1 MGTKENQLIYTAQAK
16 PDWYWS
22 NTHILSK
29 RTTPL
34 SLEEEAFIHQAEP
47 VQNRLETLL
56 HISLFN
62 LMSNGSYGH
71 NDYRT

>member
-1 MGTKENQLIYTAQAK
+1 MGTKENQLRYPAQAK

-22 NTHILSK
+22 NTHILST
-29 RTTPL
+29 RTTTIF
-34 SLEEEAFIHQAEP
+34 LEEKTFIHQAEP

-56 HISLFN
+56 HTYLFN